1 MGAVVRNRGRLRAG
15 LVGAGLVAVLTAT
28 MPQGFAAVY
37 SSPVTGA
44 HEVKGAILARYQ
56 ATGGPTGPLGYPTTD
71 ERATPNGKG
80 RYNAFQR
87 GSIHFTP
94 ATGAHA
100 VLGSIGKTWT
110 ALG

>member
-28 MPQGFAAVY
+28 MPQAFAAVY

-44 HEVKGAILARYQ
+44 HEVKGAILARHQ
-56 ATGGPTGPLGYPTTD
+56 ATGGPTGPPGYPTTD

-87 GSIHFTP
+87 GLIHFTP
-94 ATGAHA
+94 RSEERR
-100 VLGSIGKTWT
+100 VGKECRSRWSPYH
-110 ALG
+110 